1 MKQKQIGI
9 ILVILSA
16 LLLTGAFIYKNK
28 VNHQQTIEEQKETIE
43 VQRKPETDKYQSTN
57 NDVDKEYQFVAAI
70 QDGNMSMFK
79 PENDGEFAKIISNIG
94 SGNRDLFID
103 TILSSDCKNYPQ
115 SLKAMVQS
123 NQLNF
128 MQIDKLKT
136 KCGKYLK

>member
-57 NDVDKEYQFVAAI
+57 IDVDKEYQFVAAI

>member
-103 TILSSDCKNYPQ
+103 TILSSDCQNYPQ
-115 SLKAMVQS
+115 SLSAMVKS
-123 NQLNF
+123 NHLNF

>member
-28 VNHQQTIEEQKETIE
+28 VNHQQTIEEQQETIE
-43 VQRKPETDKYQSTN
+43 EPKLQRENEYQSTN

-79 PENDGEFAKIISNIG
+79 PENDGEFAKIILNVG

-103 TILSSDCKNYPQ
+103 TILNSNCQSYTQ
-115 SLKAMVQS
+115 SLRAMVKS

>member
-1 MKQKQIGI
+1 MKQKQLGI
-9 ILVILSA
+9 ILVVLSA
-16 LLLTGAFIYKNK
+16 LLLTCAFIYKNK
-28 VNHQQTIEEQKETIE
+28 VNHQQTIKEKQETIE
-43 VQRKPETDKYQSTN
+43 EPKLQRENEYQSTN

-79 PENDGEFAKIISNIG
+79 PENDGEFAKIILNVG

-103 TILSSDCKNYPQ
+103 TILSSDCQSYPQ
-115 SLKAMVQS
+115 SLRAMVQS

-128 MQIDKLKT
+128 MQLDKLKT

>member
-1 MKQKQIGI
+1 MKQKQLGI

-28 VNHQQTIEEQKETIE
+28 VNQQQTIKEKQETIE
-43 VQRKPETDKYQSTN
+43 EPKLQRENEYQSTN

-70 QDGNMSMFK
+70 QDGDMSMFK
-79 PENDGEFAKIISNIG
+79 PENDGEFAKIILNVG

-103 TILSSDCKNYPQ
+103 MILNSNCQNYPQ
-115 SLKAMVQS
+115 SLRAMVKS

>member
-1 MKQKQIGI
+1 MKQKQLGI
-9 ILVILSA
+9 IIVVLSA

-103 TILSSDCKNYPQ
+103 TILSSDCQNYPQ